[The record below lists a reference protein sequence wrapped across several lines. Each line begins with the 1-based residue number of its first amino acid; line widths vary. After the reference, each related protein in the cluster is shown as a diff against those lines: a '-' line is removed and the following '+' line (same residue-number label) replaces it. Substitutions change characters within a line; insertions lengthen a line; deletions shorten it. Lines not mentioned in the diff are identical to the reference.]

1 MPVTYPPSAPT
12 VTNLGIETI
21 SRFLNTPTLVE
32 RRLRTLAENRFIGD
46 VLLSGRVPASG
57 GAVQYEQNET
67 IFPDRAIESVTP
79 GGEFPLTTVGLGP
92 SLMSSVAKWGVD
104 ALVTDEAIKRML
116 RNPVD
121 RAMQKLVNGVVKQVD
136 TVALTAINA
145 ALTQTIAVT
154 TSWSTSTHIL
164 RDLLTAKATINAL
177 NQGYN
182 ADTAVVDDF
191 VYATLMSDATIAAGL
206 RREDPQNPIYT
217 GDFPV
222 IGGLR
227 ILPTPNLPTAGRA
240 YVLDS
245 TVLGSMV
252 DEEPLSSKSIRDE
265 EHEQWRLRAKRVTVP
280 IVQEPNAAV
289 YLTGI

>member
-1 MPVTYPPSAPT
+1 MPVTYPPAAPT

-46 VLLSGRVPASG
+46 VLLSGRVPSSG
-57 GAVQYEQNET
+57 GSVQYEQNES
-67 IFPDRAIESVTP
+67 IFPDRAIEAVSP
-79 GGEFPLTTVGLGP
+79 GGEFPLTTIGNGP
-92 SLMSSVAKWGVD
+92 SLMSAVAKWGVD
-104 ALVTDEAIKRML
+104 ALVTDESINRLL

-121 RAMQKLVNGVVKQVD
+121 RAMQKITNGVVKQVD
-136 TVALTAINA
+136 SLALAAINVSV
-145 ALTQTIAVT
+145 TQTIAVAT
-154 TSWSTSTHIL
+154 AWSTSTKIL

-191 VYATLMSDATIAAGL
+191 IFAIVMSDPTIAAGL

-217 GDFPV
+217 GDFPM

-252 DEEPLSSKSIRDE
+252 DEEPLSSKSIRDD
-265 EHEQWRLRAKRVTVP
+265 EHEQWRLRGKRVTVP
-280 IVQEPNAAV
+280 IVQEPAAAV
-289 YLTGI
+289 VLTGI